1 MCQESRA
8 VATEEVVAKDFPDEA
23 HFGCKVVFHVPVG
36 WLKNG
41 LKSECV
47 KSVLFWCF
55 EQSHQRYPIPPVA
68 CGHIS
73 VG

>member
-23 HFGCKVVFHVPVG
+23 HFGREVVFHVPVG
-36 WLKNG
+36 WLKKG

-47 KSVLFWCF
+47 KSVVVF
-55 EQSHQRYPIPPVA
+55 
-68 CGHIS
+68 
-73 VG
+73 